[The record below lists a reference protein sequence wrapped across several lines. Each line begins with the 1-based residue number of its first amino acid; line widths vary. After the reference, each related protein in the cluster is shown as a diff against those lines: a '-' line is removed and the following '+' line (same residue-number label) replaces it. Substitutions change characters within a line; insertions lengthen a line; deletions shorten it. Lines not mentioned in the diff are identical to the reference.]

1 MAEVQI
7 DYAAVFRDLPLP
19 VLLLTPDFVIADAN
33 PAYLK
38 VTGRTREELVGRD
51 VFDAFPDNPADPDST
66 GVRDIS
72 ASFTRVLMTGKPD
85 AVSLQRYDVEVP
97 GHPGLFVT
105 RYWSPVNAP
114 VFGASGEIVLIV
126 GYVEEMTERVRKFI
140 SGLGQAGPVDEPE

>member
-1 MAEVQI
+1 MTEAQI

-19 VLLLTPDFVIADAN
+19 VLLLTPDFVVADAN

-38 VTGRTREELVGRD
+38 VTGRTREELLGRN

-72 ASFTRVLMTGKPD
+72 ASFTRVLATGKPD
-85 AVSLQRYDVEVP
+85 VVSLQRYDVEVP
-97 GHPGLFVT
+97 GHPGLFAA

-114 VFGASGEIVLIV
+114 VFGRNGEIVLIV
-126 GYVEEMTERVRKFI
+126 GCIEEMTERVRKFI
-140 SGLGQAGPVDEPE
+140 DGLGPAGPVDEP